1 MANPNLAGISGIF
14 GKTASNTAISTS
26 PTVVLTTESNRVY
39 KINTILISNIDTA
52 NTVKIGV
59 DMDAGSNQV
68 KIIDNVNLPVGTS
81 FTAIDKSIPVYLEE
95 NNSIR
100 VTANLANHVNVL
112 VSYEDIG

>member
-14 GKTASNTAISTS
+14 GKTASNITISTS

-59 DMDAGSNQV
+59 DIDNGMAQV
-68 KIIDNVNLPVGTS
+68 KLIDNVEIPTGAA

-95 NNSIR
+95 NNNIR
-100 VTANLANHVNVL
+100 VTANLANHINVL